1 MNHINQLLME
11 EGKTKDIQL
20 EKNIIGSPD
29 PVSLS
34 CTKTILKQMKKC
46 ICKIKI
52 DNTFGTGFF
61 CKIHVENN
69 KTMNCLMTCYHVLN
83 EKYYDKNNQINLL
96 LNDEEEIKV
105 IDLTRERKTYFNKDY
120 DITII
125 QLNDDDNIYNFL
137 ELDDRLKDDII
148 KLNETYKNTS
158 IYIIQYLNGK
168 KAAVSYGLL
177 TEMDYNEI
185 KHTCCTENGSSGSP
199 ILNLENNKVIGIHK
213 AASSHKFNFNYG
225 TLFKVLLNKINFKK
239 KISNNCINDMI
250 IDKSDSWLHIF
261 EQTINNYDIEK
272 IKKKIENKNKKIEKE
287 INEIVKNKIQEI
299 KCLHKRFKNFNGI
312 TEKSNSQYIPSLE
325 NILNIMTFSII
336 GLFAYDAKKN
346 YINFTDIETLIK
358 SRISKNLIIRNK
370 CDYEKYL
377 TERNEKFCFDVISLF
392 WYYNEEKE
400 YTYSISAFLNGWI
413 SWKTVAKMVSD
424 NIFCYNT
431 EEELDKV
438 FENISTE
445 IISDIKNKNNYKGK
459 FNFSS
464 GSLIDG
470 NIIYKK
476 VIDNFNNFLQ
486 KIIILSNK
494 SSDNLEKY
502 LKDFLKHD
510 GMIYL
515 KNFGV
520 IYPIK
525 YSSILKGGK
534 IPWI

>member
-1 MNHINQLLME
+1 
-11 EGKTKDIQL
+11 
-20 EKNIIGSPD
+20 
-29 PVSLS
+29 
-34 CTKTILKQMKKC
+34 
-46 ICKIKI
+46 
-52 DNTFGTGFF
+52 
-61 CKIHVENN
+61 
-69 KTMNCLMTCYHVLN
+69 
-83 EKYYDKNNQINLL
+83 
-96 LNDEEEIKV
+96 
-105 IDLTRERKTYFNKDY
+105 
-120 DITII
+120 
-125 QLNDDDNIYNFL
+125 
-137 ELDDRLKDDII
+137 
-148 KLNETYKNTS
+148 
-158 IYIIQYLNGK
+158 
-168 KAAVSYGLL
+168 
-177 TEMDYNEI
+177 
-185 KHTCCTENGSSGSP
+185 
-199 ILNLENNKVIGIHK
+199 
-213 AASSHKFNFNYG
+213 
-225 TLFKVLLNKINFKK
+225 
-239 KISNNCINDMI
+239 MI

-377 TERNEKFCFDVISLF
+377 TERNEKFFFDVIRLF

-400 YTYSISAFLNGWI
+400 YTYSISAIINGWI
-413 SWKTVAKMVSD
+413 SWKTIAKMVSD

-445 IISDIKNKNNYKGK
+445 IISDIKNKNNYKRK

-494 SSDNLEKY
+494 SSDNLEKN
-502 LKDFLKHD
+502 LKDFIKHD
-510 GMIYL
+510 WIIYL